1 MQLLALQQIYPKN
14 EVICCVLRMHRV
26 MLFIKRVLIGS
37 ILLFY
42 CTISLGILFLTINAL
57 MGIFMKSDNIV
68 CITSYS

>member
-1 MQLLALQQIYPKN
+1 M
-14 EVICCVLRMHRV
+14 

-57 MGIFMKSDNIV
+57 MGIFMKSGNIV